1 MSAIPAL
8 LQKVL
13 RVIFVPVLVLLM
25 VSTLAKAEDFAQ
37 EVINRITQIR
47 TGDYDGMVK
56 RRAIRVLVGNNRM
69 QYCAD
74 QGKIR
79 GLTYELFQEFE
90 KVINKDPKN
99 KALQTQIFFIP
110 MRNDELLSALAQGR
124 GDIAAANLTI
134 TPERQKLVDFSDP
147 LLTDVK
153 EIVVTVPNGPKLTCL
168 NDLAGQEVWVRAS
181 SSYYGSLQRLNA
193 SLKKEG
199 KSPVKIE
206 PVDELLQDDD
216 ILEMVNAGIFPIT
229 VVDNHIAEFYA
240 QIFKG
245 ITLHPD
251 LALNT
256 GGKIAWAIRKN
267 SPQLQKVVNDFIKD
281 HKKGTLIGN
290 MMFKRYLGNVDWIKN
305 PVTEAE
311 LKKFR
316 ATIEFFKK
324 YAGEYNFDWLLIASQ
339 GYQESQLN
347 QDLRS
352 PRGAVGVMQVLP
364 STAANHPVNINNVT
378 MMDNN
383 IHAGV
388 KYLRFMIDNYFQD
401 EKIDTFNR
409 YLFAMASYNAGP
421 AKISALRRKAAQQ
434 GIDPNQWFNNVELV
448 AAQDIGQETVRY
460 VGNIYKYYVSFRRI
474 LELREMKKKAINKN

>member
-1 MSAIPAL
+1 MSSIPVL
-8 LQKVL
+8 SQKIL
-13 RVIFVPVLVLLM
+13 RVMLVLVLVLLM
-25 VSTLAKAEDFAQ
+25 VSTLTKAEDFAQ
-37 EVINRITQIR
+37 VAINRPTKIW

-56 RRAIRVLVGNNRM
+56 RRIIRVLLPNSRM
-69 QYCAD
+69 QYCVD
-74 QGKIR
+74 HGKIQ
-79 GLTYELFQEFE
+79 GISYELFKEFE
-90 KVINKDPKN
+90 KVINKDQKD
-99 KALQTQIFFIP
+99 KVLQTLVFFVVLP
-110 MRNDELLSALAQGR
+110 NNELLSALAQGM
-124 GDIAAANLTI
+124 GDIAVANLTI
-134 TPERQKLVDFSDP
+134 TPERQKLVDFTDP

-153 EIVVTVPNGPKLTCL
+153 EIVVTVPNGPKLISL
-168 NDLAGQEVWVRAS
+168 EDLAGQEVWVRAS

-193 SLKKEG
+193 SLKKVG

-229 VVDNHIAEFYA
+229 VVDNHIAEFWA
-240 QIFKG
+240 QVFKG

-267 SPQLQKVVNDFIKD
+267 SPQLQKKVNDFIKD
-281 HKKGTLIGN
+281 HKKGTLFGN
-290 MMFKRYLGNVDWIKN
+290 MMFQRYLRNVEWIKN
-305 PVTEAE
+305 PLTETE

-339 GYQESQLN
+339 GYQESQLK

-352 PRGAVGVMQVLP
+352 PRGAVGVMQLLP
-364 STAANHPVNINNVT
+364 STAANPPINIKDVT
-378 MMDNN
+378 KVDNN
-383 IHAGV
+383 IQAGV

-421 AKISALRRKAAQQ
+421 AKISALRKKAAQQ
-434 GIDPNQWFNNVELV
+434 GLAPNQWFNNVELV

-460 VGNIYKYYVSFRRI
+460 VANIYKYYISLRRI
-474 LELREMKKKAINKN
+474 IELKEMKKKAINKN